1 MAEEGRKGGHRKDEE
16 TRGTSVGGTTPSPS
30 AAPGAGRLPGGHS
43 GGGGRRLGVWPADR
57 LRRPEPGAAR
67 HRAGRG
73 GRPGAPEGRRRHHRH
88 PPLGRARPT
97 RGVRGLRQLR
107 RGRGRAE
114 ELPDGCG
121 QGGNRDDFEPG
132 QGYVEVAAA
141 TGGQFGSLC
150 GDMRQNLQDVAR
162 VATGVSSTYA
172 VSAKPASATLR
183 VAIGLPGH
191 GRVVPRRRHRRSE
204 RIDEHPDRVQRAH
217 GSGRHGSGAW
227 FRSGSS

>member
-1 MAEEGRKGGHRKDEE
+1 MSLVKRGYPWKATACPSHHDVVNALRVEQLEQFFDE
-16 TRGTSVGGTTPSPS
+16 
-30 AAPGAGRLPGGHS
+30 
-43 GGGGRRLGVWPADR
+43 R
-57 LRRPEPGAAR
+57 LRR
-67 HRAGRG
+67 
-73 GRPGAPEGRRRHHRH
+73 AP
-88 PPLGRARPT
+88 L
-97 RGVRGLRQLR
+97 L
-107 RGRGRAE
+107 
-114 ELPDGCG
+114 D
-121 QGGNRDDFEPG
+121 
-132 QGYVEVAAA
+132 
-141 TGGQFGSLC
+141 S
-150 GDMRQNLQDVAR
+150 DMRQNLQDVAR